1 MCIYVGEVYYLWPQY
16 STGGLALKL
25 LTNEYFSPWASP
37 TFGGQCGYLSS
48 RWPDDEE
55 WRSRALSV
63 ASGDMFFITCDFC
76 GQQVWTMSMTWRW
89 ILVLR
94 GAFSFVVLPPL
105 RGGGRGAWSPIW
117 LYVALTNHQRRGK
130 DLPFCGIVL
139 VERKNDR
146 GAASQAH
153 QQRQWQI
160 ERPNISVRRRWSSR
174 SAQ

>member
-1 MCIYVGEVYYLWPQY
+1 M
-16 STGGLALKL
+16 
-25 LTNEYFSPWASP
+25 
-37 TFGGQCGYLSS
+37 
-48 RWPDDEE
+48 
-55 WRSRALSV
+55 SV
-63 ASGDMFFITCDFC
+63 T
-76 GQQVWTMSMTWRW
+76 RRR

-130 DLPFCGIVL
+130 DLPFYGIVL

-153 QQRQWQI
+153 QQRQLKGRASQF
-160 ERPNISVRRRWSSR
+160 EDVEAAALLYRQESL
-174 SAQ
+174 